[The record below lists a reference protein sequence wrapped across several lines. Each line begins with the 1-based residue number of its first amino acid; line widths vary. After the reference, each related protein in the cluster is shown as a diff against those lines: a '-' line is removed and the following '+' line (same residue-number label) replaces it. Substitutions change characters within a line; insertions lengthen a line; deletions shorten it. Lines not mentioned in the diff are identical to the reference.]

1 MSTDAGHNSSIF
13 DGAWEGLG
21 PEVTID
27 FGWRAVHLSTV
38 YAKEITTQFYG
49 TNFTHAYYTGCS
61 SGGKQ
66 GLKSIQRFPE
76 DFDGALVGA
85 PAYQWNYLNAYSIHV
100 NLYETDNSSAGW
112 ISPAQIEF
120 LATQVTKACDA
131 LDGVVDGVIAN
142 PRVCTFRPE
151 TMLCQYFPPNTTECF
166 TPAQVVNLENI
177 YRDYVET
184 NSTYIFPA
192 FEKGSESFWPVF
204 GVTGT
209 LTPLQPD
216 YYALQ
221 VLNVSVSDFDPYSLN
236 LTVINLAQQINPGDI
251 IADNPDLSPYFARNG
266 KVIHY
271 HGWADPLIASRTSID
286 YYNQVERTLMTD
298 FSGNYRLFMVPG
310 MSHCAGGPGPWIFNS
325 DPEGAVLDQ
334 TAGLVDQLIAW
345 VETNQAP
352 DTILGTKYVNDTG
365 PLGIEFQRPICPY
378 PSGAVFTGTGNWTQP
393 QNWVCQ

>member
-1 MSTDAGHNSSIF
+1 VYSVF
-13 DGAWEGLG
+13 DGTWEGDG

-49 TNFTHAYYTGCS
+49 CNFTHAYYTGCS

-66 GLKSIQRFPE
+66 GLKSIQRFPD
-76 DFDGALVGA
+76 DFDGVLVGA

-100 NLYETDNSSAGW
+100 NEYQTDNTSAGW
-112 ISPAQIEF
+112 ISPVQIAF
-120 LATQVTKACDA
+120 LYEQVIKFCDP
-131 LDGVVDGVIAN
+131 LDGVTDGVIAN

-151 TMLCQYFPPNTTECF
+151 TVLCKNFPANTTGCF
-166 TPAQVVNLENI
+166 TGPQVVNLENI
-177 YRDYVET
+177 YRDYVES

-192 FEKGSESFWPVF
+192 FEKGSEAFWTTF
-204 GVTGT
+204 GLSGT
-209 LTPLQPD
+209 LTSLQPL

-221 VLNVSVSDFDPYSLN
+221 VLNVSADAFDPYSLN
-236 LTVINLAQQINPGDI
+236 LTVIQLAQEINPGDI
-251 IADNPDLSPYFARNG
+251 IADDSDLSPYFSRNG

-286 YYNQVERTLMTD
+286 YYNQVERTLETD
-298 FSGNYRLFMVPG
+298 FSDNYRLFMVPG
-310 MSHCAGGPGPWIFNS
+310 MGHCGLGPGPWIFNS
-325 DPEGAVLDQ
+325 DPEGATLDQ

-345 VETNQAP
+345 VENGIAP

-365 PLGIEFQRPICPY
+365 PLGVEFQRPICPY
-378 PSGAVFTGTGNWTQP
+378 PQTAVFTGNGNWTQP
-393 QNWVCQ
+393 QNWVCKLE